1 MTSEGAERLAKS
13 NSLRGQ
19 STKFAITG
27 GISAVIDAGLTWIF
41 QIALA
46 LLGNIEARSV
56 GFFFGTLTAYLLNR
70 RWTFRAQP
78 SKRRFAMVGLTYA
91 LTYAVNIVIYRWAF
105 PFFDHSLDWRST
117 YALVAAFILA
127 QGTATVINF
136 FVQRWLIFRNAPKI
150 REV

>member
-78 SKRRFAMVGLTYA
+78 SKRRFVMVALTYA
-91 LTYAVNIVIYRWAF
+91 ITYAVNIVIYRWAF

>member
-78 SKRRFAMVGLTYA
+78 SKRRFAMVALTYA
-91 LTYAVNIVIYRWAF
+91 LTYAVNIVIYRWAV
-105 PFFDHSLDWRST
+105 PFFDHTLDWRST

>member
-1 MTSEGAERLAKS
+1 MTSEGAERQAKS

-56 GFFFGTLTAYLLNR
+56 GFFFGTLTAYLLKR

-78 SKRRFAMVGLTYA
+78 SKRRFAMVALTYA
-91 LTYAVNIVIYRWAF
+91 LTYAVNIVMYRWAF
-105 PFFDHSLDWRST
+105 PFFDHTLDWRST

>member
-1 MTSEGAERLAKS
+1 MTSEGAGRLAKS

-78 SKRRFAMVGLTYA
+78 SKRRFAMVALTYA

>member
-13 NSLRGQ
+13 NSLSGQ

-27 GISAVIDAGLTWIF
+27 GISAVIDVGLTWIL

-56 GFFFGTLTAYLLNR
+56 GFFFGTFTAYLLNR

-78 SKRRFAMVGLTYA
+78 SKRRFAMVALTYA
-91 LTYAVNIVIYRWAF
+91 ITYAVNIVIYRWAF
-105 PFFDHSLDWRST
+105 PFFDHTLDWRST
-117 YALVAAFILA
+117 YALVAAYILA
-127 QGTATVINF
+127 QGTASVINF
-136 FVQRWLIFRNAPKI
+136 FVQRWWILRNAPKI
-150 REV
+150 REG

>member
-78 SKRRFAMVGLTYA
+78 SKRRFAMVALTYA

-105 PFFDHSLDWRST
+105 PFFDHTLDWRST
-117 YALVAAFILA
+117 YALVVAFILV

>member
-78 SKRRFAMVGLTYA
+78 SKRRFAMVALTYA

-105 PFFDHSLDWRST
+105 PFFAHTLDWRST

>member
-13 NSLRGQ
+13 NSLRSQ

-78 SKRRFAMVGLTYA
+78 SKRRFVMVALTYA
-91 LTYAVNIVIYRWAF
+91 ITYAVNIVIYRWAF

>member
-19 STKFAITG
+19 TTKFAITG
-27 GISAVIDAGLTWIF
+27 GISAVIDVGLTWIF

-78 SKRRFAMVGLTYA
+78 SKRRFAMVALTYA

-105 PFFDHSLDWRST
+105 PFFDHTLDWRST
-117 YALVAAFILA
+117 YALVAAFILG

>member
-1 MTSEGAERLAKS
+1 MTSEGAERLANS

-78 SKRRFAMVGLTYA
+78 SKRRFAMVALTYA

-105 PFFDHSLDWRST
+105 PFFDHTLDWRST
-117 YALVAAFILA
+117 YALVVAFILA

>member
-78 SKRRFAMVGLTYA
+78 SKRRFAMVALTYA

-105 PFFDHSLDWRST
+105 PFFDHILDWRST

>member
-13 NSLRGQ
+13 NSLRSQ

-70 RWTFRAQP
+70 RWTFRAQH
-78 SKRRFAMVGLTYA
+78 SKRRFVMVALTYA
-91 LTYAVNIVIYRWAF
+91 ITYAVNIVIYRWAF
-105 PFFDHSLDWRST
+105 PFFDHTLDWRST
-117 YALVAAFILA
+117 YALVVAFILA

>member
-13 NSLRGQ
+13 NPLRGQ

-78 SKRRFAMVGLTYA
+78 SKRRFAMVALTYA

-105 PFFDHSLDWRST
+105 PFFDHTLDWRST

>member
-78 SKRRFAMVGLTYA
+78 SKRRFAMVA
-91 LTYAVNIVIYRWAF
+91 LT
-105 PFFDHSLDWRST
+105 
-117 YALVAAFILA
+117 
-127 QGTATVINF
+127 
-136 FVQRWLIFRNAPKI
+136 
-150 REV
+150 

>member
-56 GFFFGTLTAYLLNR
+56 VFFFGTLTAYLLNR

-78 SKRRFAMVGLTYA
+78 SKRRFAMVALTYA

-105 PFFDHSLDWRST
+105 PFFDHTLDWRST

>member
-78 SKRRFAMVGLTYA
+78 SKRRFAMVALTYA

-105 PFFDHSLDWRST
+105 PFFDHTLDWRST

>member
-78 SKRRFAMVGLTYA
+78 SKRRFAMVALTYS

>member
-13 NSLRGQ
+13 NSLRSQ

-78 SKRRFAMVGLTYA
+78 SKRRFAMVALTYA

>member
-1 MTSEGAERLAKS
+1 MSSEGAERLAKS

-78 SKRRFAMVGLTYA
+78 SKRRFAMVALTYA

>member
-27 GISAVIDAGLTWIF
+27 GISAVIDVGLTWIF

-78 SKRRFAMVGLTYA
+78 SKRRFAMVALTYA

-105 PFFDHSLDWRST
+105 PFFDHTLDWRST

-127 QGTATVINF
+127 QGTA
-136 FVQRWLIFRNAPKI
+136 KI
-150 REV
+150 GRASCRDRGWHEDL

>member
-27 GISAVIDAGLTWIF
+27 GISAVIAAGLTWSF

-78 SKRRFAMVGLTYA
+78 SKRRFAMVALTYA

-105 PFFDHSLDWRST
+105 PFFDHTLDWRST

>member
-78 SKRRFAMVGLTYA
+78 SKRRFAMVALTYA

-105 PFFDHSLDWRST
+105 PFFDHTLDWRST

-127 QGTATVINF
+127 QGTAIVINF

>member
-13 NSLRGQ
+13 NSLRDQ

-78 SKRRFAMVGLTYA
+78 SKRRFVMVALTYA
-91 LTYAVNIVIYRWAF
+91 ITYAVNIVIYRWAF
-105 PFFDHSLDWRST
+105 PFFDHTLDWRST
-117 YALVAAFILA
+117 YALVVAFILA

>member
-78 SKRRFAMVGLTYA
+78 SKRRFVMVALTYA
-91 LTYAVNIVIYRWAF
+91 ITYAVNIVIYRWAF
-105 PFFDHSLDWRST
+105 PFFDHTLDWRST

>member
-78 SKRRFAMVGLTYA
+78 SKRRFAMVALTYA
-91 LTYAVNIVIYRWAF
+91 ITYAVNIVIYRWAF
-105 PFFDHSLDWRST
+105 PFFDHTLDWRST
-117 YALVAAFILA
+117 YALVVAFILA

>member
-78 SKRRFAMVGLTYA
+78 SKRRFAMVALTYA
-91 LTYAVNIVIYRWAF
+91 LTYAVNIVIYRRAF
-105 PFFDHSLDWRST
+105 PFFDHTLDWRST

>member
-1 MTSEGAERLAKS
+1 MTSQRAERLAKS
-13 NSLRGQ
+13 NSLKGQ

-27 GISAVIDAGLTWIF
+27 GISAVIDVSLTWLF
-41 QIALA
+41 QLVLE
-46 LLGNIEARSV
+46 LLGNIGARSV

-78 SKRRFAMVGLTYA
+78 SKRRFALVALTYGLTYV
-91 LTYAVNIVIYRWAF
+91 VNIVIYRWAF
-105 PFFDHSLDWRST
+105 PFFDHTLEWNSSA
-117 YALVAAFILA
+117 ALGTAFVIA

>member
-1 MTSEGAERLAKS
+1 M
-13 NSLRGQ
+13 
-19 STKFAITG
+19 
-27 GISAVIDAGLTWIF
+27 
-41 QIALA
+41 
-46 LLGNIEARSV
+46 

-78 SKRRFAMVGLTYA
+78 SKRRFAMVALTYA

-105 PFFDHSLDWRST
+105 PFFDHTLDWRST

>member
-1 MTSEGAERLAKS
+1 MTSEGAGRLAKS

-46 LLGNIEARSV
+46 LLGNIEARPV
-56 GFFFGTLTAYLLNR
+56 GFFFGTFTAYLLIR

-78 SKRRFAMVGLTYA
+78 SKRRFAMVALTYA
-91 LTYAVNIVIYRWAF
+91 LTYAVNIVIYRWAL
-105 PFFDHSLDWRST
+105 PFFEHSLDCRST

-127 QGTATVINF
+127 QGSATVINF

>member
-78 SKRRFAMVGLTYA
+78 SKRRFAMVALTYA

-105 PFFDHSLDWRST
+105 PFFDHTLDWRST
-117 YALVAAFILA
+117 YALVAAFLLA

>member
-1 MTSEGAERLAKS
+1 MTSEGAERLANS

-78 SKRRFAMVGLTYA
+78 SKRRFAMVALTYA

>member
-27 GISAVIDAGLTWIF
+27 GISAVIDAGLTWVF

-78 SKRRFAMVGLTYA
+78 SKRRFALVA
-91 LTYAVNIVIYRWAF
+91 LTYATTYTVNIVIYRWAF
-105 PFFDHSLDWRST
+105 PFFDHNLDWRST
-117 YALVAAFILA
+117 YALVMAFILA
-127 QGTATVINF
+127 QGTATIMNF

>member
-27 GISAVIDAGLTWIF
+27 GISAVMDAGLTWIF

-78 SKRRFAMVGLTYA
+78 SKRRFAMVALTYA

-105 PFFDHSLDWRST
+105 PFFDHTLDWRST

>member
-78 SKRRFAMVGLTYA
+78 SKRRFAMVALTYA

-117 YALVAAFILA
+117 YALVVAFILA

>member
-56 GFFFGTLTAYLLNR
+56 GFFFGTLTAYLLNS

-78 SKRRFAMVGLTYA
+78 SKRRFAMVALTYA

>member
-41 QIALA
+41 QIAMA

-78 SKRRFAMVGLTYA
+78 SKRRFAMVALTYA

-105 PFFDHSLDWRST
+105 PFFDHTLDWRST

>member
-78 SKRRFAMVGLTYA
+78 SKRRFAMVALTYA

>member
-78 SKRRFAMVGLTYA
+78 SKRRFAMVALTYA

-105 PFFDHSLDWRST
+105 PFFDYTLDWRST